1 MKKFVSGLITGTI
14 ISGIIGA
21 AAVSY
26 TAQPATFKVLVN
38 GKEFNSD
45 PPALVVEGR
54 TYLPLRAIGDA
65 LGVPVN
71 WNSELNQAEVGN
83 APSTIETGY
92 SRTNPAP
99 IGTVQQHHHDLK
111 YMNNDAY
118 TINLK
123 VTSAIRGDEAY
134 KALKEANPFNDEA
147 PEGYEYVLAKIAL
160 TVETVENDGAFSCS
174 EFNFKCFSSNNE
186 EMPRVVVVEPEPQ
199 FEGKL
204 YAGGNCDAY
213 IAFLVRKDDASPKIA
228 YDIGYDGTGGVW
240 FALQ

>member
-99 IGTVQQHHHDLK
+99 IGTVQQYK
-111 YMNNDAY
+111 YESEYYSNY
-118 TINLK
+118 TVNIK
-123 VTSAIRGDEAY
+123 VVETIRGAEAFR
-134 KALKEANPFNDEA
+134 KLKKVYEYAKPA
-147 PEGYEYVLAKIAL
+147 PDGYEYVLAKISY
-160 TVETVENDGAFSCS
+160 TVEYVENDGSVSCDKYDFSAY
-174 EFNFKCFSSNNE
+174 SSSNE
-186 EMPRVVVVEPEPQ
+186 EMPDVYVTTPDPQ
-199 FEGKL
+199 FDGNL
-204 YAGGNCDAY
+204 YTGGTRDGY
-213 IAFLVRKDDASPKIA
+213 ICVAVRTDDENPKIA
-228 YDIGYDGTGGVW
+228 YGLDSKGTGGVW

>member
-1 MKKFVSGLITGTI
+1 MTTH
-14 ISGIIGA
+14 A
-21 AAVSY
+21 H
-26 TAQPATFKVLVN
+26 
-38 GKEFNSD
+38 
-45 PPALVVEGR
+45 
-54 TYLPLRAIGDA
+54 
-65 LGVPVN
+65 
-71 WNSELNQAEVGN
+71 SELNQAEVGN

-123 VTSAIRGDEAY
+123 VTGAIRGDEAY

-160 TVETVENDGAFSCS
+160 TVETVENDGSVSCDKYDFSAY
-174 EFNFKCFSSNNE
+174 SSSNE
-186 EMPRVVVVEPEPQ
+186 EMPDVYVTTPDPQ
-199 FEGKL
+199 FDGNL
-204 YAGGNCDAY
+204 YTGGTRDGY
-213 IAFLVRKDDASPKIA
+213 ICVAVRTDDENPKIA
-228 YDIGYDGTGGVW
+228 YGLDSKGTGGVW

>member
-54 TYLPLRAIGDA
+54 TYLPLRAMGDA

-99 IGTVQQHHHDLK
+99 IGTVQQYK
-111 YMNNDAY
+111 YIDDYYCNANV
-118 TINLK
+118 NLK
-123 VTSAIRGDEAY
+123 IVSAIRGA
-134 KALKEANPFNDEA
+134 EANRIIKETNQFNDEA
-147 PEGYEYVLAKIAL
+147 PEGYEFVLAKVAL
-160 TVETVENDGAFSCS
+160 TVEYVEDDTSIELS
-174 EFNFKCFSSNNE
+174 ENNFTCFSSNNE
-186 EMPRVVVVEPEPQ
+186 EMPFISVVEPSPQ
-199 FEGKL
+199 FEGEI
-204 YAGGNCDAY
+204 YTGGNKDAN
-213 IAFLVRKDDASPKIA
+213 ISFLVRKDDPSPKIA
-228 YDIGYDGTGGVW
+228 FSFSGTSRDAAW

>member
-83 APSTIETGY
+83 APSAIETGY

-99 IGTVQQHHHDLK
+99 IGTVQQYK
-111 YMNNDAY
+111 YESEYSDDY
-118 TINLK
+118 TVNVK
-123 VTSAIRGDEAY
+123 VISTVRGAEAY
-134 KALKEANPFNDEA
+134 RLIKKANQYNDEA

-160 TVETVENDGAFSCS
+160 TVEYIQNDASISCD
-174 EFNFKCFSSNNE
+174 EDDFTCFSSNNE
-186 EMPRVVVVEPEPQ
+186 EMPDKSVIEPTPH
-199 FEGKL
+199 FDGRL
-204 YAGGNCDAY
+204 YAGGNRDGYVC
-213 IAFLVRKDDASPKIA
+213 FLVRKDDENPKIA
-228 YDIGYDGTGGVW
+228 YGLDYEGKGGIW